1 MRNQLF
7 ILLLA
12 ASVLILTGGCNRAPA
27 EPTPTISGLII
38 ITSTDV
44 PTSTAITLAGYPPP
58 TEVAAVVPTLPT
70 SYPGISQITPLPTL
84 EPTPYPGPEVS
95 NFTPTVSSET
105 SPTAL
110 PKIITNTPTST
121 SAALLTS
128 TSTLIPVT
136 PTVTHTFVPA
146 GGTTY
151 PLPAN
156 TPTSPVVNTTP
167 TSELYP
173 GPAVSPTPSPQ
184 GGATPTLSGAYPG
197 PGEVT
202 PTLPA
207 TALPT
212 PTATISGTPPVIPE
226 EVPPVPA
233 VTPPPPGSLVRI
245 WYSWSPD
252 QVQALDDVID
262 AFQDLYPGI
271 RFEVTNF
278 PPTDLRRH
286 YETAVYYGG
295 GPGLL
300 LAPAEWGPAYYESG
314 LVRDLSPYA
323 SEEFLAGIN
332 PAALGTGWYQ
342 GALISLPVSQNG
354 VVLYRNRQLIS
365 TEVETFD
372 QLIAAARRATRAGNL
387 GAYFDR
393 GAFFSAGSLGGL
405 GGAVMDDN
413 LYPAFNSPAGL
424 AWLDLMAAFD
434 VAGAVGMN
442 TNRDV
447 ELFSKGRIG
456 YIIEDT
462 GQIDSLVQ
470 ALGEENLVID
480 PWPEFGT
487 GHLSGFVRADS
498 VYLNPNTRPNDA
510 SAAMLFMGYLLV
522 PDVQQVFAEI
532 GMIPVALDANPR
544 PLYVAQAAAALSRG
558 TAYPP
563 VANPRLLAAYWEGL
577 ELAIWEVF
585 TRRIDPQ
592 AALIHAEDLVSERLS
607 EIIP

>member
-1 MRNQLF
+1 MRNRLF

-12 ASVLILTGGCNRAPA
+12 TSVLILTGGCNRAPA
-27 EPTPTISGLII
+27 EATATTSGLII
-38 ITSTDV
+38 ITATDV
-44 PTSTAITLAGYPPP
+44 PASTATSLAGYPSP
-58 TEVAAVVPTLPT
+58 TDIAPVVPTLPT
-70 SYPGISQITPLPTL
+70 SYPGISQSTAQPTL
-84 EPTPYPGPEVS
+84 EPTAYPGPAVS
-95 NFTPTVSSET
+95 NLTPTVPAEI
-105 SPTAL
+105 SPTDL
-110 PKIITNTPTST
+110 PEAITSTPTST
-121 SAALLTS
+121 SAAQLTS
-128 TSTLIPVT
+128 TFTSVTVT
-136 PTVTHTFVPA
+136 PTVTPTSVPA

-151 PLPAN
+151 PLPAI
-156 TPTSPVVNTTP
+156 TPTSPVANITP
-167 TSELYP
+167 TSALYP
-173 GPAVSPTPSPQ
+173 GPAVSPTPAPS
-184 GGATPTLSGAYPG
+184 AAASPTLSSAYPG
-197 PGEVT
+197 PVEVT
-202 PTLPA
+202 PTSPA

-245 WYSWSPD
+245 WYSWSPE
-252 QVQALDDVID
+252 QAQILDDVMD
-262 AFQDLYPGI
+262 AFQDMYPGI

-278 PPTDLRRH
+278 PPADLRRR
-286 YETAVYYGG
+286 YETAVYNGG

-323 SEEFLAGIN
+323 SAEFISGIN
-332 PAALGTGWYQ
+332 PAALGTGLYK
-342 GALISLPVSQNG
+342 GALISLPVSQQG
-354 VVLYRNRQLIS
+354 VVLYRNRQLIPAES
-365 TEVETFD
+365 ATFD
-372 QLIAAARRATRAGNL
+372 QLIAAARGATRAGNL

-393 GAFFSAGSLGGL
+393 GAFFSAGSLSGL
-405 GGAVMDDN
+405 GGAVMDAN
-413 LYPAFNSPAGL
+413 QYPAFDSPAGL

-442 TNRDV
+442 TNRDL

-456 YIIEDT
+456 YIIEGT
-462 GQIDSLVQ
+462 WQIDSLVQ
-470 ALGEENLVID
+470 ALGEENLAID
-480 PWPEFGT
+480 PWPEYGT

-510 SAAMLFMGYLLV
+510 SAAMLFMGYLLT

-544 PLYVAQAAAALSRG
+544 PLFVAQAATALARG

-563 VANPRLLAAYWEGL
+563 VANPRLLTAYWEGL
-577 ELAIWEVF
+577 ELAIREVF